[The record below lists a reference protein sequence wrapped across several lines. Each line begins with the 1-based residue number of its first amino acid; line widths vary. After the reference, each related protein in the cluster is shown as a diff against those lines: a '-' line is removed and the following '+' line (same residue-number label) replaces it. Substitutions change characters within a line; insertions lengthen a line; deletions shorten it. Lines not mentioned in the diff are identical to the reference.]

1 MKEISWTLLLS
12 VIAITVASCNT
23 FVSKLTAMPSL
34 TKISFSTETP
44 SVPVLHM
51 PSGKPSNEWESVPV
65 MPNAI
70 AGEGDSTRYSFTI
83 SASPD
88 EIQKYYEKELA
99 KLGWNAFANGQGS
112 TEAVFLI
119 FMNDTDMLTI
129 SIIPQPD
136 GTVYVLLVK

>member
-1 MKEISWTLLLS
+1 M
-12 VIAITVASCNT
+12 
-23 FVSKLTAMPSL
+23 SKLTAMPSL

-136 GTVYVLLVK
+136 GTMYVLLVK